1 MWILIHQFDSSMKQ
15 LFYTESNHESISVR
29 IFYSDGQWLS
39 IVTSGCGRSVAFHQ
53 RTFELEVHGGLP
65 GTFCMP
71 SLCFATTT
79 VPAQKESL
87 VWQGIPARGKGCW
100 QNSISI
106 QKARAISCSGR
117 SGNLQ
122 PSCLL
127 IPTLAKK
134 VSGCS
139 LTFLF
144 LLSCAILIC
153 LLANPSTSFLCISAK
168 NWKALLASS
177 CLSICSH

>member
-1 MWILIHQFDSSMKQ
+1 MSPSRFGFSTPTGSDSPLSHLAVVVQ
-15 LFYTESNHESISVR
+15 LPSTREP
-29 IFYSDGQWLS
+29 LS
-39 IVTSGCGRSVAFHQ
+39 WRCTVDYLGPSACQACA
-53 RTFELEVHGGLP
+53 LP
-65 GTFCMP
+65 P
-71 SLCFATTT
+71 TT

-177 CLSICSH
+177 CLSICSHWSRGEEGAARERWLE